1 MSEEPTEKVEV
12 EEPAQ
17 DAEKL
22 TPQEEPFDAER
33 AKALIDKLRGEIK
46 DLKPKA
52 KMAEELSEAE
62 KKRKE
67 AEMTELDRLTK
78 QLEDAQAELKRSKL
92 EILKQAA
99 AAKHNLPAELASR
112 LQGDTPEEL
121 DEDAEKLAKLIPKT
135 PAPHVGPTNPGG
147 TASGGA
153 ETLEAKRARLGLR

>member
-1 MSEEPTEKVEV
+1 MSEETTETVEAKESV
-12 EEPAQ
+12 Q
-17 DAEKL
+17 DTADP

-78 QLEDAQAELKRSKL
+78 QLEEAQAELKRSKL
-92 EILKQAA
+92 EVLKQAA
-99 AAKHNLPAELASR
+99 AAKHSLPAELATR
-112 LQGDTPEEL
+112 LQGETAEEL
-121 DEDAEKLAKLIPKT
+121 DEDAAKLAKLIPKT
-135 PAPHVGPTNPGG
+135 PAPRVGPTNPGG
-147 TASGGA
+147 QSG
-153 ETLEAKRARLGLR
+153 ETETYEAKRKRLLG